1 MAGVGGR
8 DRERGRGY
16 GQFSGIWGACWI
28 DRLPPTARTK
38 LRRHSIWKRKSHQPE
53 ARVKSMSGAILL
65 PRSLV
70 PSSPSS
76 IIHPGDQ
83 KRLKGQTKFGVQ
95 KRHQKKKEG
104 SGPVVQPSNKPVE
117 APKGA
122 LLFAFWRRSPPFR
135 PLSTVKAIL
144 QG

>member
-53 ARVKSMSGAILL
+53 ARVKSMSGATSL

-83 KRLKGQTKFGVQ
+83 KRLKGQKEFGVQ
-95 KRHQKKKEG
+95 KRHQKKKK
-104 SGPVVQPSNKPVE
+104 GPAQWFNRRTSPWKL
-117 APKGA
+117 PKGRFSLPSGA
-122 LLFAFWRRSPPFR
+122 DR
-135 PLSTVKAIL
+135 PYSGLCR
-144 QG
+144 Q